1 LSADFYEP
9 FLQWANTQPQ
19 LTTWDIR
26 SQIDESISVSRW
38 GDLPQWQ
45 QVLDDLPALNAA
57 DSDFTG
63 SARIGLP
70 GQCDDITRDQ
80 LQTTLM
86 GLHPW
91 RKGPYE
97 LFGLPIDTEW
107 RSDWKWDR
115 VLPHLAP
122 MQGRRILDVGCG
134 NGYHCWRMYG
144 AGAERVIGI
153 DPSVKFVYQFYA
165 LKHFAGE
172 LPIDVLPLGIEQVPS
187 GLAMFDTVF
196 SMGVLYHR
204 RDPVEHIQE
213 LLACLKPGG
222 QLVLETL
229 MIDSEGCEA
238 LVPEGR
244 YAKMRNVWNIPSG
257 AQMLEWLKQAG
268 LENPRLVDTNQTSLK
283 EQRRTDWMRFE
294 SLADF
299 LDPTDPNRTIEGHP
313 APLRGIFIAE
323 KGAR

>member
-1 LSADFYEP
+1 MSHIDKTGRILAGGNPAGDIDIAQERRLAQNAFDF
-9 FLQWANTQPQ
+9 AG
-19 LTTWDIR
+19 
-26 SQIDESISVSRW
+26 SV
-38 GDLPQWQ
+38 
-45 QVLDDLPALNAA
+45 
-57 DSDFTG
+57 
-63 SARIGLP
+63 RIGLP
-70 GQCDDITRDQ
+70 SECDDNIRHQ

-91 RKGPYE
+91 RKGSYE
-97 LFGLPIDTEW
+97 LFGLDIDTEW

-229 MIDSEGCEA
+229 MIDSEGCEI

-257 AQMLEWLKQAG
+257 GQMLAWLKQAG
-268 LENPRLVDTNQTSLK
+268 LEKPRLVDVNQTSLK
-283 EQRRTDWMRFE
+283 EQRRTDWMTFE